1 MSECL
6 SLKYYPVQVAGPV
19 ISSKQMI
26 LMDLA
31 WCGVVQ
37 TGPLSLVE
45 ECRGCALIGQELHSD
60 AGASSLM
67 P

>member
-1 MSECL
+1 MFISEIL
-6 SLKYYPVQVAGPV
+6 SSTSGRACHLVQTNDSDGPG
-19 ISSKQMI
+19 
-26 LMDLA
+26 LA
-31 WCGVVQ
+31 WCGVMQ